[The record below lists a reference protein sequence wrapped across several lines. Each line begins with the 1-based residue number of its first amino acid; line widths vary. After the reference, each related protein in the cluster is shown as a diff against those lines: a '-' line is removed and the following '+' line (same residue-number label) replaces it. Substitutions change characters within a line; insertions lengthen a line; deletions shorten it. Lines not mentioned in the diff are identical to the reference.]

1 MPPCWKTKIR
11 FVLWLRQPKVKNCL
25 AFFKY
30 MKHPQTKFDAD
41 TTTDSN
47 LLGQKS
53 QNLSLGQNLL

>member
-1 MPPCWKTKIR
+1 MAKATESQKLSC
-11 FVLWLRQPKVKNCL
+11 
-25 AFFKY
+25 FFKY